1 MTSDQALTPAHRDMF
16 AKAIITASALLAVV
30 NAIRV
35 TSPGMNTEWNASGA
49 QTITWEA
56 VSTDP
61 DSFQVVLDNQVCRV
75 ASRLLLLRQT

>member
-1 MTSDQALTPAHRDMF
+1 MF
-16 AKAIITASALLAVV
+16 AKVIITASALLAVV

-61 DSFQVVLDNQVCRV
+61 DSFQVVLDNQVRSV
-75 ASRLLLLRQT
+75 KRPWMMVLMTTAKLTDLF